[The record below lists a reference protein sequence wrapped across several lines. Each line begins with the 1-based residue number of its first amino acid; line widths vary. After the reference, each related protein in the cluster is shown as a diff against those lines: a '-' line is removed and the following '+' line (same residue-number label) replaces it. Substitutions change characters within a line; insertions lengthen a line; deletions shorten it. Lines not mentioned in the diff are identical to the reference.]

1 MRPRFLVGGFLLV
14 LAGAGWQPLEAHDEG
29 GEHVHPPR
37 NFAKLSHNERLRYL
51 LDAEQDLFHMPD
63 AKWLEFVDLAPDIAQ
78 ILRTSPSWQQRIQA
92 AYLTAYTLSSQKLS
106 EGMDKELRSALSHA
120 ENRDAHD
127 SVRSAAARA
136 SALAPPLGMRTDEAD
151 KPGKPKRFWLWVVI
165 AIPLLGV
172 VGYVAGM
179 MMNRANG

>member
-1 MRPRFLVGGFLLV
+1 MNSRVLVGGFLLV
-14 LAGAGWQPLEAHDEG
+14 LAGAGWQPLDAHDEG
-29 GEHVHPPR
+29 GDHVHPPR
-37 NFAKLSHNERLRYL
+37 DFAKLSDNERLRYL
-51 LDAEQDLFHMPD
+51 LDAEQSLFHMPD
-63 AKWLEFVDLAPDIAQ
+63 SKWLEFVDLAPDIVE
-78 ILRTSPSWQQRIQA
+78 ILRTSPKWQQRIQA
-92 AYLTAYTLSSQKLS
+92 SYVAAYALSSQKLS
-106 EGMDKELRSALSHA
+106 ERMDREIRSALSHA

-136 SALAPPLGMRTDEAD
+136 SALAPGTRKSGDS
-151 KPGKPKRFWLWVVI
+151 KPGNPKRFWLWVVI